1 MSSKMSKNALSYTP
15 AHALRSLVATARWVV
30 LGAIS
35 GLLAG
40 IASFIFL
47 EGLDRL
53 TAFRTDRSWMLYL
66 LPIAGLII
74 GLSNHRLAG
83 RSSQG
88 NSLLLAEIHSPT
100 QWVPRR
106 MAPLVLLGTWWT
118 HAFGGSAGREGTA
131 LQMSGSLSD
140 GVSRLLRLNASDRSL
155 MLTAALAG
163 GFGSVF
169 GVPFAGVMFALEVP
183 TVGRLRYQALIPAV
197 ASSFIG
203 DAVVTWLGHHHPTR
217 PRVDLSLSASTVGTL
232 IVVGVACGM
241 AARVFVVATEIVR
254 RVGGRYITSPIVR
267 PALGG
272 LAVVALAGLFGRDY
286 LGLSLPLLDSALSGT
301 SIAISVFALKLLFTA
316 VTIGTGFL
324 GGEVTPLFVIG
335 ATLGA
340 SVGELT
346 GLPIGVAAAI
356 GMVATFGA
364 AANTPI
370 ACSVMGLELFGAA
383 AITPIAIGCI
393 TAWATSGTG
402 TIYTTQRHQL
412 RRSSTR
418 LQDS

>member
-1 MSSKMSKNALSYTP
+1 
-15 AHALRSLVATARWVV
+15 
-30 LGAIS
+30 
-35 GLLAG
+35 
-40 IASFIFL
+40 
-47 EGLDRL
+47 
-53 TAFRTDRSWMLYL
+53 
-66 LPIAGLII
+66 
-74 GLSNHRLAG
+74 
-83 RSSQG
+83 
-88 NSLLLAEIHSPT
+88 
-100 QWVPRR
+100 
-106 MAPLVLLGTWWT
+106 
-118 HAFGGSAGREGTA
+118 
-131 LQMSGSLSD
+131 
-140 GVSRLLRLNASDRSL
+140 
-155 MLTAALAG
+155 

-169 GVPFAGVMFALEVP
+169 GVPFAGVIFALEVP
-183 TVGRLRYQALIPAV
+183 TVGRLRYQALVPAV

-217 PRVDLSLSASTVGTL
+217 PSVDLPLSASTIGTL

-241 AARVFVVATEIVR
+241 AARVFVVATEAIR
-254 RVGGRYITSPIVR
+254 RVGGRYITSPIMR

-346 GLPIGVAAAI
+346 GLPIGIAASI

-370 ACSVMGLELFGAA
+370 ACTVMGLELFGAA

-393 TAWATSGTG
+393 TAWVTSGTG
-402 TIYTTQRHQL
+402 TIYTTQRHEL

>member
-1 MSSKMSKNALSYTP
+1 MSKNALNSTP
-15 AHALRSLVATARWVV
+15 AHALRSLARTGRWVV

-47 EGLDRL
+47 EGLDRV
-53 TAFRTDRSWMLYL
+53 TAFRTDRSWLLYL
-66 LPIAGLII
+66 LPVAGLII
-74 GLSNHRLAG
+74 GLSNRRLAG
-83 RSSQG
+83 RSSEG

-118 HAFGGSAGREGTA
+118 HVFGGSAGREGTA

-140 GVSRLLRLNASDRSL
+140 GVSRMLRLNAADRSL

-169 GVPFAGVMFALEVP
+169 GVPLAGVIFALEVP
-183 TVGRLRYQALIPAV
+183 TVGRLRYRALVPAV

-203 DAVVTWLGHHHPTR
+203 DAAVTWLGHHHSTR
-217 PRVDLSLSASTVGTL
+217 PTVNLSLSASTIGTL

-241 AARVFVVATEIVR
+241 AARVFVSATDVIR
-254 RVGGRYITSPIVR
+254 SVGSRYITSPIMR
-267 PALGG
+267 PVLGG
-272 LAVVALAGLFGRDY
+272 IAVVALAVLFGRDY

-340 SVGELT
+340 SVGELV

-370 ACSVMGLELFGAA
+370 ACTVMGLELFSAA
-383 AITPIAIGCI
+383 AVTPIAIGCI
-393 TAWATSGTG
+393 TAWIASGTG
-402 TIYTTQRHQL
+402 TIYTTQQNSL